1 MKVFLGL
8 IAKRNSFLVKH
19 VHIMFIMLDALNISL
34 SYEQYSVNTTT
45 IFSSTITLPS

>member
-19 VHIMFIMLDALNISL
+19 VHIMFIMLDAINISL
-34 SYEQYSVNTTT
+34 SYEQYSV
-45 IFSSTITLPS
+45 ITRPQYSPPQ